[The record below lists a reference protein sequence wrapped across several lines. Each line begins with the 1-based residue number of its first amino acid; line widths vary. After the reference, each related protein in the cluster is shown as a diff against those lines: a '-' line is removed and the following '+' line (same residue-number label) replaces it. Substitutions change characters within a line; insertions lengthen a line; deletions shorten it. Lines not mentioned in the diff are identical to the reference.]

1 VEPVTTRK
9 SWLVGLAALALA
21 FYALLW
27 FGFAQQWRWI
37 DTTDRFA
44 LDVLHDFGITH
55 PGWVVFWDLFC
66 TVLGPTVFR
75 LIALVV
81 IVVALARRNVRAA
94 MFLVISVELSGLIT
108 EAAKAAANRP
118 RPAEALVHAPS
129 TSFPSG
135 HALGVMVGVLAFL
148 TLLLP
153 IVRRPL
159 RAWLIVV
166 GAIVVV
172 AIGFGRVALNVHHP
186 SDVLAGWALG
196 YVWFVVCV
204 LSVPPVVAITAADE
218 KPAALGKPR

>member
-1 VEPVTTRK
+1 MTTRK
-9 SWLVGLAALALA
+9 CWLVGLAASALAL
-21 FYALLW
+21 YALLW
-27 FGFAQQWRWI
+27 VGIAQQWQWI
-37 DTTDRFA
+37 DTMDRFA
-44 LDVLHDFGITH
+44 LDVLHDFGIAH
-55 PGWVVFWDLFC
+55 PGWVVFWDVFC
-66 TVLGPTVFR
+66 IVLGPTVFR
-75 LIALVV
+75 LVALVV

-118 RPAEALVHAPS
+118 RPAEAFVHAWS

-135 HALGVMVGVLAFL
+135 HAVGVMVAVLAFL

-153 IVRRPL
+153 IARRPL
-159 RAWLIVV
+159 RPVLIVI

-172 AIGFGRVALNVHHP
+172 AIGFGRVALNAHHP

-204 LSVPPVVAITAADE
+204 LSVPPFETITAADE
-218 KPAALGKPR
+218 TPAAHDNSR